1 MLEPE
6 PEPEPLAAPVD
17 EWTVVQRKPVKA
29 GKKKKK
35 ARGRRQ
41 AGGQGPGRAQGSAE
55 HCGCDGEHGGGAAEG
70 VSPDAVLTS
79 RDALAADI
87 FDEQQVQRAVTQMQ
101 HAADSVRHQP
111 HCRACAL

>member
-41 AGGQGPGRAQGSAE
+41 AGGKV
-55 HCGCDGEHGGGAAEG
+55 DGGEPARPAPFLLL
-70 VSPDAVLTS
+70 VSYQDYRMLRS
-79 RDALAADI
+79 
-87 FDEQQVQRAVTQMQ
+87 
-101 HAADSVRHQP
+101 SS
-111 HCRACAL
+111 